1 MRKMRLVCWLALL
14 GGALLFGAD
23 RVVAQ
28 VDQDAREACTPDAMR
43 LCGDFIP
50 DEEKVRLC
58 MIRKKAEVSEPCRR
72 AMERTHR
79 AFRKKA
85 RRCRVHHDC
94 R

>member
-14 GGALLFGAD
+14 AGALLCGAD

-28 VDQDAREACTPDAMR
+28 VDQDARDACTPDAMR
-43 LCGDFIP
+43 LCADFIP

-58 MIRKKAEVSEPCRR
+58 MIRRKAETSAACRL

-85 RRCRVHHDC
+85 RRCRLHHEC
-94 R
+94 S